1 MFKRE
6 FIYDFGLAQDDAKS
20 ELSALNLKENDRVLC
35 IASAGEIPL
44 EMLVNSH
51 ESVTI
56 DAVDIAASQIYLSK
70 LKLKAALH
78 FERIQAAQ
86 FLGYMPADETDRAL
100 WFRQITPELT
110 EPELKFWRNHLS
122 ILKFG
127 PVNLGKYETYIR
139 RFSSLGR
146 LLLGGRKKLFGLFEA
161 KSIEE
166 QESYFDEVLRAGL
179 LKNLFSIMFH
189 PKIYKQRGISEQ
201 GLIHWQD
208 QRLGY
213 KFYNQF
219 RDFCT
224 NTPVRKNWMLQ
235 FVLFN
240 RVLYEESLPD
250 YLQSKGR
257 ARLREESERLHFG
270 DESVTES
277 MNKRDAGY
285 YNKFALSNV
294 SDWLSVEDFTQLLQ
308 VIAQKSGPDA
318 RGLIRYIHSAR
329 VSDPELPEVLGF
341 DREAGEKLLA
351 EDRFPFYKL
360 IPFSFRKH
368 DKI

>member
-6 FIYDFGLAQDDAKS
+6 FIYDFGVAQDDAKS
-20 ELSALNLKENDRVLC
+20 ELSALNLKKNDRVLC

-44 EMLVNSH
+44 ELLVNSH

-56 DAVDIAASQIYLSK
+56 DAVDIDSSQIYLSS

-86 FLGYMPADETDRAL
+86 FLGYMPAEETDRAL
-100 WFRQITPELT
+100 WFHQITPEIT
-110 EPELKFWRNHLS
+110 ETELIFWRKHLS
-122 ILKFG
+122 ILKYG

-139 RFSSLGR
+139 RFSPLGR
-146 LLLGGRKKLFGLFEA
+146 LLLGGRKKLNGLFET
-161 KSIEE
+161 KTIKE
-166 QESYFDEVLRAGL
+166 QQSYFDEVLRGGL
-179 LKNLFSIMFH
+179 LKNLFNVMFH
-189 PKIYKQRGISEQ
+189 PKLYKQRGISEQ

-208 QRLGY
+208 QHLGHE
-213 KFYNQF
+213 FYNQF

-224 NTPVRKNWMLQ
+224 NTPVRENWMLQ

-240 RVLYEESLPD
+240 RVLFEESLPD
-250 YLQSKGR
+250 YLQPNGK
-257 ARLREESERLHFG
+257 ARLGEESDRLRFRE
-270 DESVTES
+270 ESVTES

-294 SDWLSVEDFTQLLQ
+294 SDWLSEEDFTDLLKI
-308 VIAQKSGPDA
+308 IAQKSGPDA

-329 VSDPELPEVLGF
+329 VTDPKLPEVLGF
-341 DREAGEKLLA
+341 DKEAGEKLLK

-360 IPFSFRKH
+360 IPFSFKNH